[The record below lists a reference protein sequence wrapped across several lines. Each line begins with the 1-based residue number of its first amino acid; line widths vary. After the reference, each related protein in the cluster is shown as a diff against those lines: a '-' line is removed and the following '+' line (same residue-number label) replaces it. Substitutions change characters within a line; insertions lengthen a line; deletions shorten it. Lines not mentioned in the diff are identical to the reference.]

1 MDALARLVPLLGRV
15 AVVSG
20 RPAGF
25 LTEHVPV
32 DGLVHVGLYGLER
45 VVDGTRTV
53 DPRAVE
59 WIPAIGAVAAELER
73 RLPDLLVERKGELAV
88 TVHWR
93 TSPDLAGE
101 AVATVEAV
109 SAAPRLGVAHAGPDG
124 HGGATTGAGRQG
136 HRHRGARGGD
146 ARGRV
151 RG

>member
-1 MDALARLVPLLGRV
+1 M
-15 AVVSG
+15 
-20 RPAGF
+20 
-25 LTEHVPV
+25 

-73 RLPDLLVERKGELAV
+73 RLPGLLVERKGELAV

-109 SAAPRLGVAHAGPDG
+109 SAA
-124 HGGATTGAGRQG
+124 HGLESPMRGRMAMELRPPVPVDKGTATEELVEAMQ
-136 HRHRGARGGD
+136 
-146 ARGRV
+146 RGRV